1 MRRKNA
7 MLSVNVRKLKDVS
20 KKDDVKKS
28 KKNVSIFVKQN
39 VKRN

>member
-20 KKDDVKKS
+20 NKDDVKKS